1 MNRPMTIKRLLP
13 LRVLLPLALGVI
25 VSLGIL
31 GFAEIGYRRLEFA
44 NRAMSAA
51 LEMETDVNE
60 TLALIGEAESSQR
73 GYLLTGDPTYLQPY
87 KAALPKIDRAF
98 AKLRELV
105 SANGTAPMI
114 DHTGQLNVLIGKK
127 LNELESTLAL
137 NERSG
142 REAAF
147 QLIDTGLGQRLMEDI
162 RNQAQGI
169 LAELRESSQR
179 GGMRWSQDIE
189 FGRVG
194 MLTMT
199 AFTIALLFVV
209 WALARREISA
219 REAKRRMLVEEQRR
233 LEQEVTARTEELS
246 ELSTYL
252 QTVRESEKSRL
263 ARDIHDE
270 MGGILVGAKMDVAWA
285 LQRCK
290 SALPEVADKLNR
302 ALAILDEGVEMKRR
316 IIEELRPTLLDNL
329 GISAALDW
337 QVRQACERAGL
348 HCELNLADLELPP
361 EVSIAVYR
369 IVQEALTNIVK
380 YASARNVDVELLG
393 DEEGVSLIVHDDGAG
408 LPTGVESSRL
418 SHGIAG
424 MRQRVR
430 ALKGTFRIGSR
441 PGTGTTVEVFIPLP
455 PRAEAQAEAEAQ
467 SRPSPAAP
475 VPPPLPDDALTAAG
489 DAESASLPVADA
501 ASKGGAAEGAKGPGA
516 KSATAGR

>member
-1 MNRPMTIKRLLP
+1 MKRLLP

-25 VSLGIL
+25 VSLGVL
-31 GFAEIGYRRLEFA
+31 GFAEIGYRRLEYA

-51 LEMETDVNE
+51 LEMETAVNE
-60 TLALIGEAESSQR
+60 TLALIGEAESGQR
-73 GYLLTGDPTYLQPY
+73 GFLLTGDPTYLKPY
-87 KAALPKIDRAF
+87 NAALPKIDHAF
-98 AKLRELV
+98 GRLRDLV
-105 SANGTAPMI
+105 SSNGTEAMNSNA
-114 DHTGQLNVLIGKK
+114 TQLNGLIGKK

-147 QLIDTGLGQRLMEDI
+147 QLIDTGLGQKLMEDI
-162 RNQAQGI
+162 RGQAQSI
-169 LAELRESSQR
+169 LDELRESSRR
-179 GGMRWSQDIE
+179 GGRRWAQDIE

-219 REAKRRMLVEEQRR
+219 REAKRRTLVEEQRR

-252 QTVRESEKSRL
+252 QTVREEEKSRL

-270 MGGILVGAKMDVAWA
+270 LGGILVGAKMDVAWA
-285 LQRCK
+285 AQRCK
-290 SALPEVADKLNR
+290 TALPEAAEKLDR
-302 ALAILDEGVEMKRR
+302 ALAVLDEGVEMKRR

-329 GISAALDW
+329 GISSALDW

-348 HCELNLADLELPP
+348 ACELNLSDVELPP
-361 EVSIAVYR
+361 EVSIALYR
-369 IVQEALTNIVK
+369 IVQEALTNITK

-393 DEEGVSLIVHDDGAG
+393 DDEGVSLIVHDDGAG
-408 LPTGVESSRL
+408 LPAGVESSRL
-418 SHGIAG
+418 SHGIVG

-430 ALKGTFRIGSR
+430 ALNGTFKISSR
-441 PGTGTTVEVFIPLP
+441 AGTGTTVEVYIPLP
-455 PRAEAQAEAEAQ
+455 P
-467 SRPSPAAP
+467 PAAAK
-475 VPPPLPDDALTAAG
+475 DATSAAG
-489 DAESASLPVADA
+489 DAGTAHMTA
-501 ASKGGAAEGAKGPGA
+501 
-516 KSATAGR
+516 ATAPARTDDTPVTPSPAR

>member
-1 MNRPMTIKRLLP
+1 MKRLLP

-25 VSLGIL
+25 VSLGVL

-51 LEMETDVNE
+51 LEMETAVNE
-60 TLALIGEAESSQR
+60 TLALIGEAESGQR
-73 GYLLTGDPTYLQPY
+73 GFLLTGDPSYLKPY
-87 KAALPKIDRAF
+87 NAALPKIDHAF
-98 AKLRELV
+98 GRLRDLV
-105 SANGTAPMI
+105 NSNGTAVMN
-114 DHTGQLNVLIGKK
+114 DHATQLNALIGKK

-147 QLIDTGLGQRLMEDI
+147 QLIDTGLGQRLMDEI
-162 RNQAQGI
+162 RVQAQSI
-169 LAELRESSQR
+169 LDELRESSQR
-179 GGMRWSQDIE
+179 GGARWARDIE

-209 WALARREISA
+209 LMLARREISS

-233 LEQEVTARTEELS
+233 LEHEVATRTEELS

-252 QTVRESEKSRL
+252 QTVREEEKSRL

-270 MGGILVGAKMDVAWA
+270 LGGILVGAKMDVAWA
-285 LQRCK
+285 AQRCK
-290 SALPEVADKLNR
+290 AALPEAAEKLER
-302 ALAILDEGVEMKRR
+302 AIAVLDEGVEMKRR

-329 GISAALDW
+329 GISSALDW

-348 HCELNLADLELPP
+348 NCELNLADLELPSDA
-361 EVSIAVYR
+361 SIAIYR
-369 IVQEALTNIVK
+369 IVQEAMTNIAK

-393 DEEGVSLIVHDDGAG
+393 DTDGVSLIVHDDGAG
-408 LPTGVESSRL
+408 LPAGVESNRL
-418 SHGIAG
+418 SHGIIG

-430 ALKGTFRIGSR
+430 ALNGTFKISSR
-441 PGTGTTVEVFIPLP
+441 PGTGTTIEVFIPLP
-455 PRAEAQAEAEAQ
+455 TPGLTRSATTDDVEEHPLASAPA
-467 SRPSPAAP
+467 PVVSPATVDNPA
-475 VPPPLPDDALTAAG
+475 
-489 DAESASLPVADA
+489 
-501 ASKGGAAEGAKGPGA
+501 
-516 KSATAGR
+516 R

>member
-1 MNRPMTIKRLLP
+1 MKRLLP

-25 VSLGIL
+25 VSLGVL

-51 LEMETDVNE
+51 HEMDTSVNE
-60 TLALIGEAESSQR
+60 TLALIGEAESGQR
-73 GYLLTGDPTYLQPY
+73 GFLLTGDPTYLKPY
-87 KAALPKIDRAF
+87 KAALPKIDRTF
-98 AKLRELV
+98 ARLRELIN
-105 SANGTAPMI
+105 ANGTAVMI
-114 DHTGQLNVLIGKK
+114 DHAGQLNVLIGKK

-147 QLIDTGLGQRLMEDI
+147 QLIDTGLGQRLMEEI
-162 RNQAQGI
+162 RSQSQSI
-169 LAELRESSQR
+169 LDELRESSRR
-179 GGMRWSQDIE
+179 GGARWAQDIE

-219 REAKRRMLVEEQRR
+219 REAKRRTLIEEQRR

-252 QTVRESEKSRL
+252 QTVREEEKSRL

-270 MGGILVGAKMDVAWA
+270 LGGILVGAKMDVAWA
-285 LQRCK
+285 AQRCK
-290 SALPEVADKLNR
+290 SAMPEAAEKLER

-329 GISAALDW
+329 GISSAIDW
-337 QVRQACERAGL
+337 QVRQTCERAGL
-348 HCELNLADLELPP
+348 QCELNLADIEAPP
-361 EVSIAVYR
+361 EVAIAIYR

-393 DEEGVSLIVHDDGAG
+393 DAEGVSLIVHDDGAG
-408 LPTGVESSRL
+408 LPAGVETNRL
-418 SHGIAG
+418 SHGIVG

-430 ALKGTFRIGSR
+430 ALNGTFKIGSR
-441 PGTGTTVEVFIPLP
+441 PGSGTTIEVFIPFP
-455 PRAEAQAEAEAQ
+455 AQAQA
-467 SRPSPAAP
+467 PAAAEEAP
-475 VPPPLPDDALTAAG
+475 AIVAAAATAPAPAPL
-489 DAESASLPVADA
+489 
-501 ASKGGAAEGAKGPGA
+501 EGATQR
-516 KSATAGR
+516 S

>member
-1 MNRPMTIKRLLP
+1 MKRLLP

-25 VSLGIL
+25 VSLGVL

-51 LEMETDVNE
+51 LEMETAVNE
-60 TLALIGEAESSQR
+60 TLALIGEAESGQR
-73 GYLLTGDPTYLQPY
+73 GFLLTGDPSYLKPY
-87 KAALPKIDRAF
+87 NAALPKIDHAF
-98 AKLRELV
+98 GRLRDLV
-105 SANGTAPMI
+105 NSNGTAVMN
-114 DHTGQLNVLIGKK
+114 DHATQLNALIGKK

-147 QLIDTGLGQRLMEDI
+147 QLIDTGLGQRLMDEI
-162 RNQAQGI
+162 RVQAQSI
-169 LAELRESSQR
+169 LDELRESSQR
-179 GGMRWSQDIE
+179 GGARWARDIE

-209 WALARREISA
+209 LMLARREISS

-233 LEQEVTARTEELS
+233 LEQEVATRTEELS

-252 QTVRESEKSRL
+252 QTVREEEKSRL

-270 MGGILVGAKMDVAWA
+270 LGGILVGAKMDVAWA
-285 LQRCK
+285 AQRCK
-290 SALPEVADKLNR
+290 AALPEAAEKLER
-302 ALAILDEGVEMKRR
+302 AIAVLDEGVEMKRR

-329 GISAALDW
+329 GISSALDW

-348 HCELNLADLELPP
+348 NCELNLADLELPSDA
-361 EVSIAVYR
+361 SIAIYR
-369 IVQEALTNIVK
+369 IVQEAMTNIAK

-393 DEEGVSLIVHDDGAG
+393 DTDGVSLIVHDDGAG
-408 LPTGVESSRL
+408 LPAGVESNRL
-418 SHGIAG
+418 SHGIIG

-430 ALKGTFRIGSR
+430 ALNGTFKISSR
-441 PGTGTTVEVFIPLP
+441 PGTGTTIEVFIPLP
-455 PRAEAQAEAEAQ
+455 TPGLTRSATTDDVEEHPLASAPA
-467 SRPSPAAP
+467 PVVSPATVDNPA
-475 VPPPLPDDALTAAG
+475 
-489 DAESASLPVADA
+489 
-501 ASKGGAAEGAKGPGA
+501 
-516 KSATAGR
+516 R

>member
-1 MNRPMTIKRLLP
+1 MKRLLP

-25 VSLGIL
+25 VSLGVL

-51 LEMETDVNE
+51 LEMETAVNE
-60 TLALIGEAESSQR
+60 TLALIGEAESGQR
-73 GYLLTGDPTYLQPY
+73 GFLLTGDPSYLKPY
-87 KAALPKIDRAF
+87 KAALPKIDQTF
-98 AKLRELV
+98 ARLRELV
-105 SANGTAPMI
+105 SNNGTAVMI
-114 DHTGQLNVLIGKK
+114 DHAGQLNVLIGKK

-147 QLIDTGLGQRLMEDI
+147 QLIDTGLGQRLMDEI
-162 RNQAQGI
+162 RSQAQSI
-169 LAELRESSQR
+169 LDELRESSQR
-179 GGMRWSQDIE
+179 GGKRWAQDIE

-209 WALARREISA
+209 WALARREISS

-233 LEQEVTARTEELS
+233 LEQEVATRTAELS

-252 QTVRESEKSRL
+252 QTVREEEKSRL

-270 MGGILVGAKMDVAWA
+270 LGGILVGAKMDVAWA
-285 LQRCK
+285 AQRCK
-290 SALPEVADKLNR
+290 ATLPEAAEKLDR
-302 ALAILDEGVEMKRR
+302 ALAVLDEGVELKRR

-329 GISAALDW
+329 GISSALDW

-348 HCELNLADLELPP
+348 NCELNLADLELPSI
-361 EVSIAVYR
+361 VSIAIYR
-369 IVQEALTNIVK
+369 IVQEALTNITK

-408 LPTGVESSRL
+408 LPAGVESNRL
-418 SHGIAG
+418 SHGIIG

-430 ALKGTFRIGSR
+430 ALNGTFKISSR
-441 PGTGTTVEVFIPLP
+441 PGTGTTIEVFIPLP
-455 PRAEAQAEAEAQ
+455 PPVQEFTEGAEVNGATAALPPPSAPAPAVSDAAAEALLSRGQ
-467 SRPSPAAP
+467 S
-475 VPPPLPDDALTAAG
+475 T
-489 DAESASLPVADA
+489 
-501 ASKGGAAEGAKGPGA
+501 
-516 KSATAGR
+516 

>member
-1 MNRPMTIKRLLP
+1 MKRLLP

-25 VSLGIL
+25 VSLGVL

-44 NRAMSAA
+44 NKAMSAA
-51 LEMETDVNE
+51 LEMETAVNE
-60 TLALIGEAESSQR
+60 TLALIGDAESSQR
-73 GYLLTGDPTYLQPY
+73 GFLLTGDPTYLKPY
-87 KAALPKIDRAF
+87 KAALPKIDHTF
-98 AKLRELV
+98 ARLRELIN
-105 SANGTAPMI
+105 ANGTAVMI
-114 DHTGQLNVLIGKK
+114 DHAGQLNVLIGKK
-127 LNELESTLAL
+127 LNEMESTLAL

-142 REAAF
+142 RQAAF
-147 QLIDTGLGQRLMEDI
+147 QLIDTGLGQQLMEQI
-162 RNQAQGI
+162 RAQAQSI
-169 LAELRESSQR
+169 LDDLRESSRR
-179 GGMRWSQDIE
+179 GGARWAQDIE

-219 REAKRRMLVEEQRR
+219 REAKRRTLLEEQRR

-252 QTVRESEKSRL
+252 QAVREEEKSRL

-270 MGGILVGAKMDVAWA
+270 LGGILVGAKMDVAWA
-285 LQRCK
+285 VQRAK
-290 SALPEVADKLNR
+290 TSLPEVAEKLDR

-329 GISAALDW
+329 GISAAIDW

-348 HCELNLADLELPP
+348 HCELNLAEIELPP
-361 EVSIAVYR
+361 EVAIALYR

-380 YASARNVDVELLG
+380 YASARNVDVDLIG
-393 DEEGVSLIVHDDGAG
+393 DDDGVSLVVHDDGAG
-408 LPTGVESSRL
+408 LPAGVESSRL

-430 ALKGTFRIGSR
+430 ALNGSFKIGSK
-441 PGTGTTVEVFIPLP
+441 PGSGTTIEVFIPVPKAALEQVAAPAEVEPPMLP
-455 PRAEAQAEAEAQ
+455 APA
-467 SRPSPAAP
+467 PSPA
-475 VPPPLPDDALTAAG
+475 
-489 DAESASLPVADA
+489 S
-501 ASKGGAAEGAKGPGA
+501 
-516 KSATAGR
+516 

>member
-1 MNRPMTIKRLLP
+1 MKRLLP

-25 VSLGIL
+25 VSLGVL

-44 NRAMSAA
+44 NKAMSAA
-51 LEMETDVNE
+51 LEMETAVNE
-60 TLALIGEAESSQR
+60 TLALIGDAESSQR
-73 GYLLTGDPTYLQPY
+73 GFLLTGDPTYLKPY
-87 KAALPKIDRAF
+87 KAALPKIDHTF
-98 AKLRELV
+98 ARLRELIN
-105 SANGTAPMI
+105 ANGTAVMI
-114 DHTGQLNVLIGKK
+114 DHAGQLNVLIGKK
-127 LNELESTLAL
+127 LNEMESTLAL

-142 REAAF
+142 RQAAF
-147 QLIDTGLGQRLMEDI
+147 QLIDTGLGQQLMEQI
-162 RNQAQGI
+162 RAQAQSI
-169 LAELRESSQR
+169 LDDLRESSRR
-179 GGMRWSQDIE
+179 GGARWAQDIE

-219 REAKRRMLVEEQRR
+219 REAKRRTLLEEQRR

-252 QTVRESEKSRL
+252 QAVREEEKSRL

-270 MGGILVGAKMDVAWA
+270 LGGILVGAKMDVAWA
-285 LQRCK
+285 VQRAK
-290 SALPEVADKLNR
+290 TSLPEVAEKLDR

-329 GISAALDW
+329 GISAAIDW

-348 HCELNLADLELPP
+348 HCELNLAEIELPP
-361 EVSIAVYR
+361 EVAIALYR

-380 YASARNVDVELLG
+380 YASARNVDVDLIG
-393 DEEGVSLIVHDDGAG
+393 DDDGVSLVVHDDGAG
-408 LPTGVESSRL
+408 LPAGVESSRL

-430 ALKGTFRIGSR
+430 ALNGSFRIGSK
-441 PGTGTTVEVFIPLP
+441 PGSGTTIEVFIPVPKAALEQVAAPAEVEPPMLP
-455 PRAEAQAEAEAQ
+455 APA
-467 SRPSPAAP
+467 PSPA
-475 VPPPLPDDALTAAG
+475 
-489 DAESASLPVADA
+489 S
-501 ASKGGAAEGAKGPGA
+501 
-516 KSATAGR
+516 

>member
-1 MNRPMTIKRLLP
+1 MKRLLP

-25 VSLGIL
+25 VSLGVL

-44 NRAMSAA
+44 NKAMSAA
-51 LEMETDVNE
+51 LEMETAVNE
-60 TLALIGEAESSQR
+60 TLALIGEAESGQR
-73 GYLLTGDPTYLQPY
+73 GFLLTGDPSYLKPY
-87 KAALPKIDRAF
+87 RAALPKIDQTF
-98 AKLRELV
+98 ARLRELIN
-105 SANGTAPMI
+105 ANGTAVMV
-114 DHTGQLNVLIGKK
+114 DHAGQLNVLIGKK

-147 QLIDTGLGQRLMEDI
+147 QLIDTGLGQRLMDEI
-162 RNQAQGI
+162 RAQAQSI
-169 LAELRESSQR
+169 LAELRESSLR
-179 GGMRWSQDIE
+179 GGARWAQDIE

-209 WALARREISA
+209 WALARREISS

-252 QTVRESEKSRL
+252 QTVREEEKSRL

-270 MGGILVGAKMDVAWA
+270 LGGILVGAKMDVAWA
-285 LQRCK
+285 AQRCK
-290 SALPEVADKLNR
+290 TQPEVAEKLNR
-302 ALAILDEGVEMKRR
+302 ALMILDEGVEMKRR

-329 GISAALDW
+329 GISSAIDW

-348 HCELNLADLELPP
+348 ACELNLSDVELPP
-361 EVSIAVYR
+361 EVSIALYR

-393 DEEGVSLIVHDDGAG
+393 DSEGVSLIVHDDGAG
-408 LPTGVESSRL
+408 LPAGVESSRL
-418 SHGIAG
+418 SHGIVG

-430 ALKGTFRIGSR
+430 ALNGTFKISSR
-441 PGTGTTVEVFIPLP
+441 AGTGTTIEVYIPLP
-455 PRAEAQAEAEAQ
+455 PPSAAATPAPEAAGEPPRLPA
-467 SRPSPAAP
+467 PAAS
-475 VPPPLPDDALTAAG
+475 T
-489 DAESASLPVADA
+489 
-501 ASKGGAAEGAKGPGA
+501 
-516 KSATAGR
+516 